1 VPPGDQTQ
9 QQSYL
14 LQQLLDEYVTHV
26 VTNECCKGVEAG
38 TTTRALS
45 ESLDP
50 GNNCCTLTYFGEK
63 ASSGL
68 RGYRKQIIDE
78 KLVSS

>member
-9 QQSYL
+9 QQPSL

-26 VTNECCKGVEAG
+26 VANEFCKGVEAG
-38 TTTRALS
+38 TTTPALS

-63 ASSGL
+63 ANSGAD
-68 RGYRKQIIDE
+68 YR
-78 KLVSS
+78 

>member
-1 VPPGDQTQ
+1 MPPGDQTQ

-14 LQQLLDEYVTHV
+14 FQQLLDKYVTHV
-26 VTNECCKGVEAG
+26 VANECCKGVEAG
-38 TTTRALS
+38 TTTPVLS
-45 ESLDP
+45 ESLDS
-50 GNNCCTLTYFGEK
+50 GNNCCTLTYSGEK

-68 RGYRKQIIDE
+68 RGYLKQIIDE